1 MREFGAIINRLIQKK
16 DLTRTEACEAF
27 RKILM
32 DEQPSMQQG
41 AFLAAMTA
49 KGATPEEIAGVWE
62 AIYKYDTVKVK
73 PSISRPLVE
82 NCGTGMD
89 ELDTFNIST
98 VASIIAAANGVF
110 MAKHGARAITS
121 KHGAV
126 DILEAVGIEVECDPE
141 VVRRSI
147 ERAGIGVFNGMSPK
161 IHPRL
166 ARILSQIYFGTFL
179 NIAAS
184 LANPALPRYGVRGVY
199 SKDLVKPVV
208 EIMKEIGYRRAIV
221 VHGMNSN
228 GTKGM
233 DEISIMGSTIVAEL
247 HEDGKISTY
256 LLTPEDFGIQQV
268 GEAELSPEA
277 EREREALRFLRTLGG
292 MEMEPRTDIACINAS
307 PILYLAGKARDLKE
321 GFEISK
327 ETVKSGKA
335 LEKLKEWVREQNS
348 NSEKGLEKLESL
360 MEKIK

>member
-1 MREFGAIINRLIQKK
+1 MRKFGAIISKLIQKK
-16 DLTRTEACEAF
+16 DLTHAEAREAF
-27 RKILM
+27 KKILM
-32 DEQPSMQQG
+32 NDQPPLQQG

-73 PSISRPLVE
+73 PSISQPLVE

-98 VASIIAAANGVF
+98 VASIIAAASGVF

-126 DILEAVGIEVECDPE
+126 DILEAVGVEVECDPE
-141 VVRRSI
+141 VVKRSI
-147 ERAGIGVFNGMSPK
+147 ERSGIGIFNGMSPK
-161 IHPRL
+161 IHPQL

-184 LANPALPRYGVRGVY
+184 LANPVLPRYGVRGVY
-199 SKDLVKPVV
+199 SKDLVKPIV
-208 EIMKEIGYRRAIV
+208 EVMKEIGYQQAIV

-228 GTKGM
+228 GTKGV
-233 DEISIMGSTIVAEL
+233 DEISIIGDTIIAEL
-247 HEDGKISTY
+247 HEDGEISTY
-256 LLTPEDFGIQQV
+256 LLSPEDFGIQRV
-268 GEAELSPEA
+268 GEAELSPEV
-277 EREREALRFLRTLGG
+277 ERDREALRFLRTLGG
-292 MEMEPRTDIACINAS
+292 METEPRTDIACLNAA
-307 PILYLAGKARDLKE
+307 PVLYLAGKVKDLRE

-335 LEKLKEWVREQNS
+335 LAKLKEWVKEQNS
-348 NSEKGLEKLESL
+348 NSKKGLEKLESL
-360 MEKIK
+360 IGKIE